1 MEVLQK
7 LKHLLGMTND
17 PTEKNYNSQEVYSN

>member
-7 LKHLLGMTND
+7 LKHLLGMIND
-17 PTEKNYNSQEVYSN
+17 PTEKHYNSQEVYSN